1 MEKKKFRDIYDYM
14 NHTAMNFDYDVKKLC
29 DKYQIEFNHSGGG
42 CIHLG
47 MSLDED
53 NEKYFFI
60 NPYNDDVD
68 YTFDDF
74 KEDTYCIFGLYD
86 SENDD
91 EHHHFYATFKE
102 GVEFLNY
109 LRGVN
114 NG

>member
-1 MEKKKFRDIYDYM
+1 MEKKKFRDVYDYM
-14 NHTAMNFDYDVKKLC
+14 NHTAMNFDIEVKKLC
-29 DKYQIEFNHSGGG
+29 DKYQIEFQHSGGG

-60 NPYNDDVD
+60 NPYEEGVE

-74 KEDTYCIFGLYD
+74 EEDTYCIFGLDTIDGEYY
-86 SENDD
+86 
-91 EHHHFYATFKE
+91 HFYATFRE
-102 GVEFLNY
+102 GVVFINY